1 MYSPISI
8 LAGLC
13 FLTRAVVF
21 AQGNSSALAVGAS
34 PIFTDV
40 PPVAVADPYVIQAI
54 TQKLSLYDI
63 ALDTKNFSALSGA
76 FTDDVVANVAPFPI
90 QGLAAYEA
98 FLQAD
103 LALSKTQH
111 TTTTVFAYD
120 IKPYTAKSISYAD
133 ANYFGLGSALG
144 QTFTFFERFD
154 DVWTKGADGPW
165 KISERSLT
173 IFVSTSKG
181 PISIFSV

>member
-1 MYSPISI
+1 MYSLFSI

-13 FLTRAVVF
+13 FLTRAL
-21 AQGNSSALAVGAS
+21 ALNQGNSSSLALGAS
-34 PIFTDV
+34 PIFTEV

-63 ALDTKNFSALSGA
+63 AIDTKNFSALSGA
-76 FTDDVVANVAPFPI
+76 FADDVVANVAPTPI
-90 QGLAAYEA
+90 KGLAAYEA

-120 IKPYTAKSISYAD
+120 IKTSTAKSISYSD
-133 ANYFGLGSALG
+133 AVYFGQGSALG
-144 QTFTFFERFD
+144 QTFTYFERFD

-165 KISERSLT
+165 RISERTLT
-173 IFVSTSKG
+173 IFVSS
-181 PISIFSV
+181 S